1 MGSEGRARG
10 RGGVTTFVCRVN
22 TKDAFRNAMQSVYAH
37 NCAPKV
43 PMGEFT
49 LDEMHTLVPEVA
61 RLIEKVEWMT
71 DQLEEQKKKVSE
83 AGEDAARLRTFELP
97 ERWWKFGCMQKW
109 SRGENILL
117 VGPRLIK
124 WCDAVWLEVEN
135 RGGGV
140 CSLHYFNTHY
150 PGVGWFASVS
160 GSSSSSSSG
169 AGYFEKR
176 KGAVISEEG
185 ARLSDLVKLYDE
197 MK

>member
-1 MGSEGRARG
+1 MTAGSEG

-43 PMGEFT
+43 PVGEFT

-71 DQLEEQKKKVSE
+71 DHLEEQNKKADEVSR
-83 AGEDAARLRTFELP
+83 GFKLP
-97 ERWWKFGCMQKW
+97 ERWWKFGCLQKW

-124 WCDAVWLEVEN
+124 WRDAVWLEVEN

-160 GSSSSSSSG
+160 SSGSSHSG

-176 KGAVISEEG
+176 KGAVISAEG
-185 ARLSDLVKLYDE
+185 TRLSELIKLYDG
-197 MK
+197 M